1 MHFIQVHEDDFR
13 LVIFPLILFLTA
25 FIFEREALT
34 EWLFDFSAA
43 LNAEGVFQPQCSK
56 CMWQKVNKYVFSFTD
71 LLKKVVFHIRTN
83 LSVFSSLLPTPTIP
97 ITACFIVWNASG
109 FKKVFYLKQEYCLKM
124 FYCIFIAP
132 LVLLQFSTSKQRLHH
147 LHVDYANM
155 SDICNLIGL
164 QLKKCF

>member
-1 MHFIQVHEDDFR
+1 M
-13 LVIFPLILFLTA
+13 ILFLTA
-25 FIFEREALT
+25 FIFESKGSSYWMII
-34 EWLFDFSAA
+34 WLFSSTKCRGCISASVQQIPVIKG
-43 LNAEGVFQPQCSK
+43 EQICVFLYRSP
-56 CMWQKVNKYVFSFTD
+56 
-71 LLKKVVFHIRTN
+71 KKEVIFHIRTN
-83 LSVFSSLLPTPTIP
+83 LSVSSSLLPTPTVP

-109 FKKVFYLKQEYCLKM
+109 FKKVFYLKQEYYLNM

-164 QLKKCF
+164 QLKKCFLSKLLNR